1 MRDSQRSKLYRAEK
15 AAFECFDREPEM
27 TLADC
32 QKLVDRAMRFFREIS
47 SPRVSDGRGRRTA
60 WASLWEIRLPRWS
73 RRRMW
78 VLHEV
83 AHTISRRLAR
93 RKRRPIQGHGK
104 EFARTYMKLVRRFI
118 GRAEADLLKLSFS
131 QHRVKHVVRET
142 SKEKGAAK

>member
-15 AAFECFDREPEM
+15 VAFECFDTEPEM
-27 TLADC
+27 TIAEC
-32 QKLVDRAMRFFREIS
+32 QKLVDRAMRFFREIT

-60 WASLWEIRLPRWS
+60 WASKWEIRLPRWS

-83 AHTISRRLAR
+83 AHTISRRLAA

-104 EFARTYMKLVRRFI
+104 EFARTYIKLVRRFI
-118 GRAEADLLKLSFS
+118 GRAEADLLKISFTH
-131 QHRVKHVVRET
+131 HRVKHVVRET
-142 SKEKGAAK
+142 RKQKGEAR